1 MKRRQTLSGH
11 GIPAHA
17 QPFPTAL
24 KIDHMVFSSAIAG
37 KDPETGAM
45 PEGLEDQIRNVFAH
59 VGSVMQVAGGTTA
72 DIAKVTVYLN
82 DRAHRTAVNPH
93 WIAMFPDEDD
103 RPVRHTVAGPLPEG
117 THIQI
122 EFIAVLAEG

>member
-1 MKRRQTLSGH
+1 MKRRQTLSGE

-17 QPFPTAL
+17 QPFPTAV
-24 KIDHMVFSSAIAG
+24 KIDRMVFSSAIAG
-37 KDPETGAM
+37 RDPETGKL
-45 PEGLEDQIRNVFAH
+45 PEGLEEQIRNVFAH
-59 VGSVMQVAGGTTA
+59 VASVMRVAGGTTA

-82 DRAHRTAVNPH
+82 DRDNRAKVNPH

-103 RPVRHTVAGPLPEG
+103 RPVRHTVAAPLPEG

-122 EFIAVLAEG
+122 EFIAVLGEG